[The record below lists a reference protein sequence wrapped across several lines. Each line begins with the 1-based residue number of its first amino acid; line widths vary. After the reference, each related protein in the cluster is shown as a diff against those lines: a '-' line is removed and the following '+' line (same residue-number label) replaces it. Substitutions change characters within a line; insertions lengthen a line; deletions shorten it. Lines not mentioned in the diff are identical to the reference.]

1 MALKGGVFLAL
12 VDVKYKRNQTILKVY
27 GCGDSKKIKVVTMR
41 SLRTAGIECEEIR
54 APRCTANDV
63 KLEENVRRAKNK
75 IFEYAFC
82 NPWDWFFT
90 GTIDGSKYDRTD
102 LKRYKSDLTQWFRN
116 YGRQHGFNIRFL
128 LVPELHSDGVSWHV
142 HGFLLGVPVSVL
154 RKFQIGDRMGK
165 AIAAKVRNGED
176 VYTWPAY
183 AEKFGFC
190 DLEPIRNHEAVSK
203 YVTKYINKD
212 LASSV
217 TELNAQLYMCSRG
230 LSVAQEIKRGVMS
243 GGTNITPDYE
253 NDYCSVSWLDYSSEL
268 LARLEDSIDSADYY
282 SMRFRG

>member
-1 MALKGGVFLAL
+1 MKGGVFLPL
-12 VDVKYKRNQTILKVY
+12 KDVKYKWNQTILKVY
-27 GCGDSKKIKVVTMR
+27 GCGESKKIKLVTMKY
-41 SLRTAGIECEEIR
+41 LRTSGIECKDNR
-54 APRCTANDV
+54 SQRCTVNDS

-116 YGRQHGFNIRFL
+116 FGKQHGITIKFL

-142 HGFLLGVPVSVL
+142 HGFLFGLPVAFL
-154 RKFQIGDRMGK
+154 RKFRIGDRMGK
-165 AIAAKVRNGED
+165 VIAKKVMDGED
-176 VYTWPAY
+176 VYDWPAY
-183 AEKFGFC
+183 SSKFGFC

-203 YVTKYINKD
+203 YVTKYINKG

-230 LSVAQEIKRGVMS
+230 LSVAEEIKKGVMS
-243 GGTNITPDYE
+243 ANITPDYE
-253 NDYCSVSWLDYSSEL
+253 NEWCSVSWLDYSSEL
-268 LARLEDSIDSADYY
+268 LARLEDSIDSIDYY
-282 SMRFRG
+282 STRSRR